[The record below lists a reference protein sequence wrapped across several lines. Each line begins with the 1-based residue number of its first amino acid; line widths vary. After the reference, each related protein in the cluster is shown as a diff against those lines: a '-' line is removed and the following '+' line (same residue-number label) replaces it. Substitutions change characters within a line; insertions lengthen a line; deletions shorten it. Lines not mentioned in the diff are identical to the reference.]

1 MDDQLAPR
9 APSDSE
15 VVLVQ
20 LMTILDANIV
30 GNVHGGT
37 IMKLVDTA
45 AGLSAARHCHGL
57 AVTAAMDEMSF
68 LEPVY
73 VGDLVTVK
81 ATVNDAGTTSMEVG
95 VRVDAEN
102 IVSGR
107 KVHTSSAYLV
117 YVALDDDGTPRRVP
131 RVEPRTE
138 EERQRQVEAKLRREN
153 RLARAAAIK
162 AARDPGAVESTRAD
176 HRR

>member
-1 MDDQLAPR
+1 MEPDLTPR
-9 APSDSE
+9 APADSE

-20 LMTILDANIV
+20 LMTILDANNV

-45 AGLSAARHCHGL
+45 AGLSAARHCSGL

-73 VGDLVTVK
+73 VNDVLTIK
-81 ATVNDAGTTSMEVG
+81 ATVNDAGRTSVEVG
-95 VRVDAEN
+95 VRVEAEN
-102 IVSGR
+102 LGSGR

-117 YVALDDDGTPRRVP
+117 YVALDAEGRPRPVP
-131 RVEPRTE
+131 PVQPTTE
-138 EERQRQVEAKLRREN
+138 VERQRQVEAKLRREN
-153 RLARAAAIK
+153 RLARAAAIR
-162 AARDPGAVESTRAD
+162 AARDPDEVQQTRAD
-176 HRR
+176 HQR